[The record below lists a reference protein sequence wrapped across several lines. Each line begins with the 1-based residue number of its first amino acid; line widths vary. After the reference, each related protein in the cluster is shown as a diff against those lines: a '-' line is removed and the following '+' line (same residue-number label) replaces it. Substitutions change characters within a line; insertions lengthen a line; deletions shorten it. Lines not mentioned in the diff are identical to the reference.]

1 MPPQS
6 NAARKIQAV
15 HRGRLARKD
24 YSMLKRV
31 QQRTAYKQ
39 YISSDTLDND
49 EGLVGWDGLQL
60 LRGFTPSLQHSF
72 RQHGGL
78 KVHISVLAIF
88 KKQFDDKMIRDLRWT
103 TTPIATA
110 LTPSALPALMKDL
123 GNMIRDGITEL
134 ELRGSGWVFEMI
146 SVLEM
151 HAARYKP
158 LAGSATVWKLTP
170 ALAAKKALV
179 NVKIAIDERHTE
191 CFKYAVL
198 SALFPSSDPKHQD
211 RSAQYEEHMDDL
223 DWTGMK
229 FPCPVSD
236 IDKFEGNNGIA
247 VNLYGWDE
255 QRKCGYPIRLSKM
268 QTPKQHVD
276 LAVLVDNTCSHY
288 CWIKHFSRFAR
299 GATEGHGGAKEYCK
313 HCLTGFSTTKKS
325 TAAQKLERHLSFG
338 CAAITET
345 RPQMPDEDEATL
357 MFKNHD
363 KAIKVPFVIY
373 ADFES
378 LTEAIDPTLP
388 DTPHTSYT
396 ATFQEHKP
404 CGFCLYVVAADPSVE
419 IPFPFNR
426 PFVFRGEDAV
436 NVFIKTIQQA
446 EKALMPLI
454 KGEKPMII
462 TQEQEQE
469 FQQATVCHI
478 CGEPLGSD
486 RVRDH
491 DHLTG
496 EYRGAAHSHCNLQEG
511 KSRTKPAKGQ
521 DDDRKQKP
529 VQIPVFFHNLK
540 GYDGNL
546 IIAEVGKHV
555 SSISAIPQNYEKMIS
570 FSFGHLRFLDSA
582 AFLNSSLET
591 LAENLYEGGAGLP
604 KFVHSAKHCSK
615 PEHLAK
621 LLRKGVYPYDYMST
635 MERFAE
641 TALPAQEAFFSQ
653 LMDEGISEED
663 FAHAADVWTTFG
675 CRNLGDYHD
684 LYVKTDVLLL
694 ADIFE
699 AHRENSLKHYELDP
713 AHYFTTPNFAWD
725 AMLKKTG
732 VELELLTD
740 YDMYLMT
747 ESGLRGGISMITHR
761 HAKANNPYMEEY
773 DPDEEH
779 SYISYL
785 DANNLYGHA
794 MVRALPHGNFQ
805 WSEERDVT
813 SLIERYGDPPP
824 EGVSEGC
831 FVKVDLH
838 YPDELHETHNQ
849 YPLAPEALLVRQE
862 MLSPYAEQ
870 LQQKLRIGKDTTKKL
885 VPNLMDKHGYVCD
898 IRALKY
904 YVEHGL
910 IVTKV
915 HAVITF
921 EQSYWMRDYI
931 MFNTKQRTLAKN
943 EFEKDFFKLMSNA
956 CFGKTMENLRNRVD
970 MDFVTSNALWGDHAT
985 KMPRTLERKLASPLY
1000 NGHVVYNEDLAA
1012 IKKKKQLLV
1021 LNKPIYAGM
1030 AILDLSKLHMFEFH
1044 YDIILPRYKENAQL
1058 LFTDTD
1064 SLCYLIKTDDF
1075 YKDMLAS
1082 KDLYDMSNF
1091 PRDSPF
1097 YDASNKKVLGKF
1109 KDECDGAAPS
1119 EFVGL
1124 RPKMYSLKVGEKEKK
1139 TGKGIKRSY
1148 VKKHI
1153 THDDY
1158 VRCISSEAVL
1168 DQQQHAVFNVIRNK
1182 QHSKRITE
1190 GAAMQTQTISK
1201 VGLCAYDNKRY
1212 LLGDGVSSFS
1222 YGHFQIR
1229 RIQEGEPEPEAA

>member
-198 SALFPSSDPKHQD
+198 SALFPADVNSE

-276 LAVLVDNTCSHY
+276 LAVLVDNTRSHY

-419 IPFPFNR
+419 IPSPFNR

-469 FQQATVCHI
+469 FQQATVCH
-478 CGEPLGSD
+478 
-486 RVRDH
+486 
-491 DHLTG
+491 
-496 EYRGAAHSHCNLQEG
+496 
-511 KSRTKPAKGQ
+511 
-521 DDDRKQKP
+521 
-529 VQIPVFFHNLK
+529 
-540 GYDGNL
+540 
-546 IIAEVGKHV
+546 
-555 SSISAIPQNYEKMIS
+555 
-570 FSFGHLRFLDSA
+570 
-582 AFLNSSLET
+582 
-591 LAENLYEGGAGLP
+591 
-604 KFVHSAKHCSK
+604 
-615 PEHLAK
+615 
-621 LLRKGVYPYDYMST
+621 
-635 MERFAE
+635 
-641 TALPAQEAFFSQ
+641 
-653 LMDEGISEED
+653 
-663 FAHAADVWTTFG
+663 
-675 CRNLGDYHD
+675 
-684 LYVKTDVLLL
+684 
-694 ADIFE
+694 
-699 AHRENSLKHYELDP
+699 
-713 AHYFTTPNFAWD
+713 
-725 AMLKKTG
+725 
-732 VELELLTD
+732 
-740 YDMYLMT
+740 
-747 ESGLRGGISMITHR
+747 
-761 HAKANNPYMEEY
+761 
-773 DPDEEH
+773 
-779 SYISYL
+779 
-785 DANNLYGHA
+785 
-794 MVRALPHGNFQ
+794 
-805 WSEERDVT
+805 
-813 SLIERYGDPPP
+813 
-824 EGVSEGC
+824 
-831 FVKVDLH
+831 
-838 YPDELHETHNQ
+838 
-849 YPLAPEALLVRQE
+849 EALLVRQE

-1182 QHSKRITE
+1182 QHSKKITE
-1190 GAAMQTQTISK
+1190 GVAEYASHE
-1201 VGLCAYDNKRY
+1201 R
-1212 LLGDGVSSFS
+1212 
-1222 YGHFQIR
+1222 
-1229 RIQEGEPEPEAA
+1229 